1 MHNVLMIFAKL
12 TQLELTFVK
21 NVNEDMLLMTKMS
34 VHKYHAIVNKDI
46 FSTPMTNA
54 TMLEN
59 IPDLIAPQGSPHSP
73 VVRKSLLKVV

>member
-1 MHNVLMIFAKL
+1 MIFAKL
-12 TQLELTFVK
+12 TQQELIFVK
-21 NVNEDMLLMTKMS
+21 NVNEDMPSMTTMS

-46 FSTPMTNA
+46 FSTPMINA

-59 IPDLIAPQGSPHSP
+59 IPGLIVPQGSPHSP